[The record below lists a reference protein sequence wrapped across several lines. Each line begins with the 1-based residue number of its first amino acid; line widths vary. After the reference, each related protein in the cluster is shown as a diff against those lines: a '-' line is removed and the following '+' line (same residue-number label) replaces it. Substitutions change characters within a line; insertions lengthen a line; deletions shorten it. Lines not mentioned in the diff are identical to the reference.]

1 MLLCVDVGNTNIVL
15 GAYEGDE
22 LKFVAR
28 CATDKRRTADQYAV
42 ELCSILAL
50 HNCQRDS
57 FKGAI
62 VSSVVP
68 PLQPTIR
75 DAIKRIIGCKVMT
88 ISPGIKTG
96 LNIKIDNPAILG
108 SDLVCGAVSAITKYK
123 PPCVLIDLG
132 TATKISGI
140 DKFGSFVGC
149 SIMPGIG
156 ISLDALSSGTA
167 QLPHIEFD
175 SASAIIGTN
184 TVDSMRSGV
193 VFGTASMIDG
203 MIRKYRSVLGNEA
216 MVIATG
222 GFSSVIIPFCE
233 TEILLD
239 KNLVLDGLRHIY
251 YKNIER

>member
-1 MLLCVDVGNTNIVL
+1 MLLCVDIGNTNIVM
-15 GAYEGDE
+15 GAYDDDT
-22 LKFVAR
+22 LQFVAR

-50 HNCQRDS
+50 NNCDRDS
-57 FKGAI
+57 FDGAI

-68 PLQPTIR
+68 PLLPTIKA
-75 DAIKRIIGCKVMT
+75 AINRILGCKVMT

-108 SDLVCGAVSAITKYK
+108 SDLVCGAVAAISVYK

-140 DKFGSFVGC
+140 DKFGNFVGC
-149 SIMPGIG
+149 SILPGIG

-175 SASAIIGTN
+175 SASNIIGTN

-203 MIRKYRSVLGNEA
+203 MIRKYRSVLGDEA
-216 MVIATG
+216 SVIATG
-222 GFSSVIIPFCE
+222 GYSSVIIPFCE
-233 TEILLD
+233 TDIILD
-239 KNLVLDGLRHIY
+239 QNLVLNGLRQIY
-251 YKNIER
+251 YKNNG